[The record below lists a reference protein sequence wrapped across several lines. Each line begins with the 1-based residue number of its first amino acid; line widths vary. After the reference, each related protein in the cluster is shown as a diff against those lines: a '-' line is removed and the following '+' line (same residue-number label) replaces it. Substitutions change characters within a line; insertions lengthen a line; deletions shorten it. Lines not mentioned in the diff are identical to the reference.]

1 MRVDRSR
8 VAVSERGPTVE
19 AVVGVTVFGRVEE
32 DVGDVEDACVEDV
45 VDEGATVV
53 VGLAVV
59 VVVGG
64 K

>member
-1 MRVDRSR
+1 M
-8 VAVSERGPTVE
+8 SERGPTVE